1 MRLLNAFAVLTVV
14 GLVSGSERV
23 GRSWPPAGTLADSSW
38 RTPEAERAALHVPP
52 GFEVQLVA
60 SEPDID
66 KPMNLAFDARGRL
79 WVTHSREYPIAAAP
93 GAGRDRVSILEDT
106 NADGRADRFTVF
118 ADSLNIPIG
127 IAPMRD
133 GAIVY
138 SIPNLYRMIDRD
150 GDGRA
155 DERRVLY
162 GPFDYDDTH
171 GMVNS
176 LLRSYDGWIHAGHG
190 FSNRSTVAGT
200 DGDSIRMTSGNT
212 FRFRDD
218 GSRVEQLTWG
228 RVNPFGMFVDRFG
241 YFYSSDSHTKPIY
254 QPIRGAEYPHFG
266 RLPSGIGWGPQMMEH
281 LHGSTAI
288 AGVVLYEAD
297 HFPAAYRDN
306 FFGGNVVTNR
316 INRNVLRWHGSSP
329 EAVEQPDFVVSDDPN
344 FRPVDI
350 ELGPDGALY
359 IADFYNPIIGH
370 YEFPL
375 DDPRRDRRSGRIWR
389 IVYAG
394 SDAGSP
400 ARMPRRDWT
409 RATTQELITDLA
421 HANVNVRLLATNELV
436 DRGGRDVID
445 AARRMIDRRSA
456 TPEQKAS
463 GLWILSRLAALP
475 PERLRTAA
483 TDREELVRVHALRI
497 LAESRTL
504 SAADRMVAERGLR
517 DASPHVRRVA
527 VEALGRHPAWS
538 AVQSLLELRAAVPS
552 EDTHLL
558 YTVRVAL
565 RDHLRDPAI
574 FDRVRSTDW
583 NERDARAVA
592 DAASGIPTAAAA
604 RLLLAHLQRVSEPSE
619 RMIHYLRHV
628 ARYAPAAE
636 LDPLAGLVQR
646 SVPTDLDLQLD
657 LHEVARAG
665 ITERGEAMPASTRAW
680 SESLV
685 AHYLDRAYG
694 AGLKPGDVTLRRQ
707 QAARIAGDLGMR
719 AAEPGLLALF
729 ADAKS
734 EPAARVAAGRALLAI
749 DRARRLALIGGAL
762 TDAATPAPMRE
773 ELVGVLAAAGPEGL
787 PHLARALDASS
798 ARLRER
804 ITYALAGSSE
814 GAGLVIDA
822 VRTGRLQTQAIADPT
837 LRERLVTG
845 KPESIRAA
853 VSEVAR
859 ADSSIEAARRG
870 RIEAITR
877 RYDAR
882 TASAEQGARVFTTNC
897 SPCHSVRGQ
906 GGQVGPQLDGVGHR
920 TPEDLLAKVLAPNRN
935 VAPAFRY
942 ETVILKNGDVF
953 TGLYRR
959 EQGVSVT
966 FVDRDGKETSVPK
979 SQIAQRRITP
989 YTIMPSNFMDVVPES
1004 ELHHLIAY
1012 LGTLR

>member
-1 MRLLNAFAVLTVV
+1 
-14 GLVSGSERV
+14 
-23 GRSWPPAGTLADSSW
+23 
-38 RTPEAERAALHVPP
+38 
-52 GFEVQLVA
+52 
-60 SEPDID
+60 
-66 KPMNLAFDARGRL
+66 
-79 WVTHSREYPIAAAP
+79 
-93 GAGRDRVSILEDT
+93 
-106 NADGRADRFTVF
+106 
-118 ADSLNIPIG
+118 
-127 IAPMRD
+127 
-133 GAIVY
+133 
-138 SIPNLYRMIDRD
+138 
-150 GDGRA
+150 
-155 DERRVLY
+155 
-162 GPFDYDDTH
+162 
-171 GMVNS
+171 
-176 LLRSYDGWIHAGHG
+176 
-190 FSNRSTVAGT
+190 
-200 DGDSIRMTSGNT
+200 
-212 FRFRDD
+212 
-218 GSRVEQLTWG
+218 
-228 RVNPFGMFVDRFG
+228 
-241 YFYSSDSHTKPIY
+241 
-254 QPIRGAEYPHFG
+254 
-266 RLPSGIGWGPQMMEH
+266 
-281 LHGSTAI
+281 
-288 AGVVLYEAD
+288 
-297 HFPAAYRDN
+297 
-306 FFGGNVVTNR
+306 
-316 INRNVLRWHGSSP
+316 
-329 EAVEQPDFVVSDDPN
+329 
-344 FRPVDI
+344 
-350 ELGPDGALY
+350 
-359 IADFYNPIIGH
+359 
-370 YEFPL
+370 
-375 DDPRRDRRSGRIWR
+375 
-389 IVYAG
+389 
-394 SDAGSP
+394 
-400 ARMPRRDWT
+400 
-409 RATTQELITDLA
+409 
-421 HANVNVRLLATNELV
+421 
-436 DRGGRDVID
+436 
-445 AARRMIDRRSA
+445 
-456 TPEQKAS
+456 
-463 GLWILSRLAALP
+463 
-475 PERLRTAA
+475 
-483 TDREELVRVHALRI
+483 VRVHALRI
-497 LAESRTL
+497 LAESRALTD
-504 SAADRMVAERGLR
+504 ADRAVAERGLR

-538 AVQSLLELRAAVPS
+538 AVQPLLELRAAVPA
-552 EDTHLL
+552 EDTHQL

-574 FDRVRSTDW
+574 FDRVRATEWS
-583 NERDARAVA
+583 ERDARAVA
-592 DAASGIPTAAAA
+592 DAASGIPTPAAA